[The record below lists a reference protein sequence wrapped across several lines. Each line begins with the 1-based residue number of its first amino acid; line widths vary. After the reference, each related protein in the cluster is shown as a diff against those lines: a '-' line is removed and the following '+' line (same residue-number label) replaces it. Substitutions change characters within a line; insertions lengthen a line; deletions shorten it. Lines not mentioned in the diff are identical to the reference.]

1 MPPPFSV
8 SAPAARTGQTRTA
21 RPVTGSNLRA
31 RLGFPRTALTR
42 ISLWATVA
50 VVSALWLWGA
60 WQRRWIADDGL
71 IVLRTVRNLLAGNG
85 PVFNAGE
92 RVESNTS
99 TAWTY
104 LVYLGSLVG
113 GPLRLEYVALGLA
126 LIFSVAGVVM
136 VMLGAARLWGP
147 GLRGRRALILPAGVL
162 VYIAVPPARDFA
174 TSGLENG
181 LVTAW
186 LGLLWWLMVAWSQQT
201 TRRPWLLAA
210 CAFVA
215 GLSVLVRPELALIGG
230 LALVMMVIAEPSWR
244 WRALIVAAGGLL
256 PVGYQIFRMGYYAL
270 LVPQT
275 ALAKDASGSK
285 WDQGLIYLRN
295 LTGPYALWVPA
306 VLLMALALVL
316 FAGRRGPWWRTAG
329 DRDNGSRL
337 AGWVQ
342 TPGAA
347 VAFMLIS
354 GVLQALYWIRQ
365 GGDFMHGRVL
375 LVPLFCLLAPIAVI
389 PVAIPGGT
397 EESGFTAGGKGGEKG
412 RILSGATA
420 ALWLALVGWSL
431 WAANSQGMGADAT
444 RVTYTGIVDERRFY
458 SQATG
463 HAHPLTAADY
473 LDYPRMRA
481 VLVALN
487 NTPDGALLLPSGNW
501 DVWDVVPAKP
511 PTPPPPG
518 VPLETWRRQ
527 TAPHTVFFT
536 NLGMVG
542 MNVGLNTRVIDQ
554 IGLANPIAAHTAR
567 LQDGRIGH
575 DKNLFPDWAVAEG
588 PWLKERPWIPE
599 YLDEGWIEEAQAAL
613 GCPKTV
619 EMLESIRDP
628 MTRPR
633 FIGNLNRA
641 LEFTRYR
648 IDRVPEYELLR
659 CGLPEP
665 PPPATARPPYT
676 GLPATGP

>member
-1 MPPPFSV
+1 M
-8 SAPAARTGQTRTA
+8 
-21 RPVTGSNLRA
+21 
-31 RLGFPRTALTR
+31 
-42 ISLWATVA
+42 WA
-50 VVSALWLWGA
+50 WGA
-60 WQRRWIADDGL
+60 WERRWIADDGL

-104 LVYLGSLVG
+104 LVYLGSVIG
-113 GPLRLEYVALGLA
+113 GPLRLEYVALALA
-126 LIFSVAGVVM
+126 LFFSVAGVAM
-136 VMLGAARLWGP
+136 AMLGTARLWAP
-147 GLRGRRALILPAGVL
+147 GQRGRAALILPAGVL

-186 LGLLWWLMVAWSQQT
+186 LGGLWWMMVAWSQKKPKP
-201 TRRPWLLAA
+201 PWFSTSFTAA
-210 CAFVA
+210 LAFVA

-230 LALVMMVIAEPSWR
+230 LALVMMLIAEPSWGR
-244 WRALIVAAGGLL
+244 RALIVAAGGLL

-285 WDQGLIYLRN
+285 WDQGFVYLNN
-295 LTGPYALWVPA
+295 LTGPYALWIPA
-306 VLLMALALVL
+306 VLLVALAVVL
-316 FAGRRGPWWRTAG
+316 ISGRRPGADTPTG
-329 DRDNGSRL
+329 GL
-337 AGWVQ
+337 AARVQ
-342 TPGAA
+342 TPAA
-347 VAFMLIS
+347 VVAFMVLS
-354 GVLQALYWIRQ
+354 GVLQAVYWIRQ

-375 LVPLFCLLAPIAVI
+375 LAPLFCVLLPVAVI
-389 PVAIPGGT
+389 PVAIP
-397 EESGFTAGGKGGEKG
+397 AGGW
-412 RILSGATA
+412 RAIFTPRVAGATA
-420 ALWLALVGWSL
+420 ALWLALAGWAL
-431 WAANSQGMGADAT
+431 WAANSPGMGRDAT
-444 RVTYTGIVDERRFY
+444 RVTYSGIVDERRFY

-481 VLVALN
+481 VMVAIN

-501 DVWDVVPAKP
+501 DVWDVVPAEP

-518 VPLETWRRQ
+518 VPMETWRRQ

-536 NLGMVG
+536 NLGMLG

-554 IGLANPIAAHTAR
+554 IGLANPLAAHTAR
-567 LQDGRIGH
+567 LEDGRIGH

-588 PWLKERPWIPE
+588 PWLKERPWIPQ
-599 YLDEGWIEEAQAAL
+599 YLDEGWIEQAGVAL
-613 GCPKTV
+613 GCPETV
-619 EMLESIRDP
+619 EMFKAIRDP

-641 LEFTRYR
+641 WELTRYR
-648 IDRVPEYELLR
+648 IDRVPKYELLR

-665 PPPATARPPYT
+665 PPDQPPYA